1 MIVYRC
7 RYLDKIFHT
16 KEGAFEFAKN
26 YLTPRD
32 SAESDYEITFI
43 EKENK
48 RIYKRKSNSELI
60 GNRQITIS
68 WKEEEE

>member
-7 RYLDKIFHT
+7 RYLNKIFHT
-16 KEGAFEFAKN
+16 KEGAFNFAVN
-26 YLTPRD
+26 YLTPKNTPK
-32 SAESDYEITFI
+32 SDYEITFV

-48 RIYKRKSNSELI
+48 RIYTVKTNNC